1 MMTFLVIKKKKKNFL
16 FLRVTKLV
24 KVLEYLS
31 TDLDVKINQHILND
45 DDLAQVYK
53 RIPHYHKATL
63 ITCKGIL
70 EN

>member
-1 MMTFLVIKKKKKNFL
+1 MTFLVIKKKKKNSL

-31 TDLDVKINQHILND
+31 TDLDVKINQHIPND

-63 ITCKGIL
+63 ITSKGIL